1 MAQSHFNWTQL
12 IPGVSPDIDPVTHAA
27 LGVDYTHVATALIA
41 GSLLIVFSL
50 LARASLGSGEAAIV
64 PASKFSIKGFFEIFT
79 EAIASISDMVIGKE
93 GRKFVPMFATIFL
106 YIWFNNLVGLLPG
119 MTPATDNINTTV
131 AVGLFSFIA
140 YNAYGIKEHGVGYLK
155 HFMGPLLWLAPL
167 MFVIEVIGH
176 VVRPM
181 SLGLRL
187 QGNMTGD
194 HTVLGI
200 FLDLAPFPFVNETFL
215 AALPIPVIFYF
226 LGMFVCTMQAFVFTM
241 LSMIYVS
248 MAISHDH

>member
-1 MAQSHFNWTQL
+1 MVHFNWTHL
-12 IPGVSPDIDPVTHAA
+12 IPGVHPEVDPVTHQV
-27 LGVDYTHVATALIA
+27 LGQDYTHVATAVIA
-41 GSLLIVFSL
+41 GALMILISVM
-50 LARASLGSGEAAIV
+50 ARASLGSSEASVV
-64 PASKFSIKGFFEIFT
+64 PASRFSLKGFFEVFT
-79 EAIASISDMVIGKE
+79 ETIAGISDMVIGKG
-93 GRKFVPMFATIFL
+93 GRRFVPMFATIFL
-106 YIWFNNLVGLLPG
+106 YIWFNNLVGLIPG
-119 MTPATDNINTTV
+119 MTPATDNINTTA
-131 AVGLFSFIA
+131 AVGVFSFLA
-140 YNAYGIKEHGVGYLK
+140 YNVYGIKEHGLSYVKQFL
-155 HFMGPLLWLAPL
+155 GPLLLLSPL
-167 MFVIEVIGH
+167 MLVIELIGH
-176 VVRPM
+176 IVRPM

-200 FLDLAPFPFVNETFL
+200 FLDLAPFPFVTDTWL